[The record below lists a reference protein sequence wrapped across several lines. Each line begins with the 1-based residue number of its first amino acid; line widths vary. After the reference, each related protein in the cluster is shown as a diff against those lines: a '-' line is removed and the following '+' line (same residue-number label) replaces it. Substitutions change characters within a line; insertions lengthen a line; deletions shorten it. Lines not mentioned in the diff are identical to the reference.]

1 MLDFASKYTDTKLV
15 VLEQNYRSS
24 QDILDLSQ
32 NLIKNNTQR
41 ISNRLK

>member
-1 MLDFASKYTDTKLV
+1 MLDFASKYTNTKHI

-24 QDILDLSQ
+24 QQILDLSQ

-41 ISNRLK
+41 ISNRLE